1 MTLTC
6 AKCKRPYDLPAVLV
20 KDRPYV
26 CDACWKVIM
35 QEAAERIKIKVGK

>member
-6 AKCKRPYDLPAVLV
+6 AKCKREYDLPAVLV

-26 CDACWKVIM
+26 CNVCWAKIM
-35 QEAAERIKIKVGK
+35 QEAAEHIRIKVK